1 MKKIFVILLISFF
14 IFGLSNSVIINEA
27 ESENSDNEINE
38 VSEEELLQEVEEYLN
53 ENNTS
58 VVDELNNTVLKYE
71 NLSLNAS

>member
-1 MKKIFVILLISFF
+1 M
-14 IFGLSNSVIINEA
+14 
-27 ESENSDNEINE
+27 
-38 VSEEELLQEVEEYLN
+38 SEEELLQEVEEYLN

>member
-1 MKKIFVILLISFF
+1 MISFF